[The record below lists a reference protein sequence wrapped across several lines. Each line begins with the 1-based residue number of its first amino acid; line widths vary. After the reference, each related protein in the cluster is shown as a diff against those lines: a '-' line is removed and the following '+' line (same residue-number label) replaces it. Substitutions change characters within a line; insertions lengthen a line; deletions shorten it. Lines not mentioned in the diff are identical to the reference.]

1 MNNERVNNVVEID
14 KDIANKLIREYKPE
28 YSVEKIE
35 RFTGGKSTS
44 NYKLKIEWLDLEL
57 VLKIYPQNNKVCEKE
72 FAIFNKVRGY
82 VPVPHIYYVNTENT
96 IIDRN
101 YCIMEYLDG
110 TTLDDYIENGNKF
123 SEELAE
129 EIGGKLAL
137 IHQTEYDMEG
147 LLDNKLNLTEGL
159 PPILTWYEY
168 FLNGKA
174 GKRLEMSTINEI
186 KKFIEN
192 NNKLLMQ
199 MTNKS
204 VLSHGD
210 FRPANLMIKDNKLI
224 GILDWEFSL
233 SAPCYFDIGQFLR
246 VQKYVPNEIKSSFIK
261 GYNNI
266 AKYPATEQWDK
277 LAKLMDLANLLCLLD
292 SEEDKPNLHSS
303 MKKLIDNSLKYL
315 INA

>member
-1 MNNERVNNVVEID
+1 MNNERVNNIVQID
-14 KDIANKLIREYKPE
+14 KDIANKLIRAYKPE
-28 YSVEKIE
+28 YSVEEIE

-44 NYKLKIEWLDLEL
+44 NYKLKIEGLDLEL
-57 VLKIYPQNNKVCEKE
+57 VLKIYPRNNDVCEKE
-72 FAIFNKVRGY
+72 FAIFNKVREY
-82 VPVPHIYYVNTENT
+82 VPVSHIYYVNTEKT
-96 IIDRN
+96 IIDKN

-110 TTLDDYIENGNKF
+110 TTLDEYIEKGNRF

-129 EIGGKLAL
+129 EIGEKLAL

-159 PPILTWYEY
+159 PQILTWYEY

-174 GKRLEMSTINEI
+174 GKRLEMSTINKI
-186 KKFIEN
+186 NKFLEN
-192 NNKLLMQ
+192 NNKLLLQ
-199 MTNKS
+199 MTNRS
-204 VLSHGD
+204 VLAHGD
-210 FRPANLMIKDNKLI
+210 FRPANLMIKEDKLI

-233 SAPCYFDIGQFLR
+233 SVPCYFDIGQFLR
-246 VQKYVPNEIKSSFIK
+246 VEKYVSNEVKSSFIK

-266 AKYPATEQWDK
+266 AKYPVTELWYK
-277 LAKLMDLANLLCLLD
+277 LAKLMDLANLLSLLD

-303 MKKLIDNSLKYL
+303 MKKLIDDSLKYL